1 MPYVK
6 PVLALKYIL
15 ERWPEIKVPSHR
27 EFASVLIKDPFG
39 D

>member
-15 ERWPEIKVPSHR
+15 ERWPQVKVPSHC
-27 EFASVLIKDPFG
+27 EFASVLIKDFFG